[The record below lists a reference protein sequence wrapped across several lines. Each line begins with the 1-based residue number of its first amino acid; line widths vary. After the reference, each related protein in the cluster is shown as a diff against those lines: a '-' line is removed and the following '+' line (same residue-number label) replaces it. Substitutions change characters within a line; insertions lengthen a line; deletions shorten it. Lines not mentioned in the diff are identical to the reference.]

1 MLSVKDKRVIEFYKT
16 HSYVDFEQANILLV
30 EMLERLL
37 QKNDANRDDIVLA
50 SLKKLESGF
59 SLLSNNLSDVKE
71 NVKQSSLSI
80 VNLQTT
86 MSTLPS
92 NMSDNL
98 SDKLS
103 SLRETQVKEL
113 ERIFDLN
120 KHNSVEHID
129 KKLKVDLLDQIKILF
144 DTNMNKKME
153 SSLNEF
159 ERSLKKDWQ
168 ETIKQLDR
176 TDSPK
181 NIIDNF
187 NSSLQNKCDSLQNFI
202 LTCHQQTKDTTS
214 SHTETLNLVRE
225 HFDRQKNSTNKGAD
239 SEDKVLNGLYST
251 FPDCQ
256 ITKTTGI
263 AKAGDFLI
271 ERSNNTPIMI
281 ENKDYSRNVPKDEIE
296 KFIRDIDHQG
306 CNGILISQTTGIS
319 RKKNYQIDIHNG
331 HILVFIHCL
340 NYDFD
345 KIRLA
350 IETIDHLSK
359 ALINYSNNK
368 NELKLS
374 SETLKQINKE
384 YLTFITQ
391 KNGLSDS
398 LKKYNRD
405 MTKLINDLQFP
416 ELSNMLSQHFSSTE
430 ETIFKCEYCKI
441 KVFKNSKALA
451 KHIQSCKL
459 KTDNCISVDTTNND
473 DSSED

>member
-1 MLSVKDKRVIEFYKT
+1 
-16 HSYVDFEQANILLV
+16 
-30 EMLERLL
+30 LL
-37 QKNDANRDDIVLA
+37 QKNDDNRDDILIT
-50 SLKKLESGF
+50 SLKKLESEF
-59 SLLSNNLSDVKE
+59 NLLSNNLSDVKE

-86 MSTLPS
+86 MSTLPT

-98 SDKLS
+98 SDKFS

-129 KKLKVDLLDQIKILF
+129 KKLKVDLIDQIKILF
-144 DTNMNKKME
+144 DTNMNKKLE

-159 ERSLKKDWQ
+159 EKTLKKEWQ
-168 ETIKQLDR
+168 DTIKQLDK

-187 NSSLQNKCDSLQNFI
+187 NNSLQNKCDSLQNFI
-202 LTCHQQTKDTTS
+202 LTCHQQTKDTAS
-214 SHTETLNLVRE
+214 SHSETLNLVKE

-239 SEDKVLNGLYST
+239 SEDKLLNGLYST

-271 ERSNNTPIMI
+271 ERSNNAPIMI
-281 ENKDYSRNVPKDEIE
+281 ENKDYSRNVPKEEIE

-374 SETLKQINKE
+374 SETLKLINKE

-451 KHIQSCKL
+451 KHIQTCKL